1 MKRLEHI
8 RTLRNRASQFQAK
21 TPHGAVMVLAQIAQ
35 EKQRLGQERGT
46 WARRIEKI
54 DKRLQEIASKQDQ
67 LSALANLAPATNAH
81 CWHGEE
87 GHAADLV
94 AGLPPGFKEV
104 TVKY

>member
-8 RTLRNRASQFQAK
+8 RTLRNRASRFQAK
-21 TPHGAVMVLAQIAQ
+21 TPHGAVMVLAQVAQ

-54 DKRLQEIASKQDQ
+54 DKRLQEIAAMEDQ
-67 LSALANLAPATNAH
+67 LSALASLARVTGAH
-81 CWHGEE
+81 CRHGEE
-87 GHAADLV
+87 GNAAELV
-94 AGLPPGFKEV
+94 AGLPPGFTEV